1 MKLQDSE
8 AFERAFTQLR
18 PLYDD
23 ASLSVSPKRNLC
35 LGLNLMRLLAD
46 NQLWQFHSQVRGMGD
61 EQTVVCVCVSVP
73 SLSSCGK
80 QHSYT
85 HHVVETLV
93 KKLSATPC
101 VCVTCHASRGAP
113 PRSVCA

>member
-61 EQTVVCVCVSVP
+61 EQTVVCVCVCVRVP
-73 SLSSCGK
+73 ILV
-80 QHSYT
+80 HSIEV
-85 HHVVETLV
+85 H
-93 KKLSATPC
+93 S
-101 VCVTCHASRGAP
+101 SRG
-113 PRSVCA
+113 

>member
-61 EQTVVCVCVSVP
+61 EQTVVCVCVCVSPPYPRAANSIV
-73 SLSSCGK
+73 
-80 QHSYT
+80 
-85 HHVVETLV
+85 TLITWL
-93 KKLSATPC
+93 KLS
-101 VCVTCHASRGAP
+101 
-113 PRSVCA
+113 